1 MYIKPD
7 ILDGD
12 NKWFCEPHNTK
23 VDAQKRTLIQ
33 DLKDTVCVGLKRF
46 KFDFQKMERIK
57 INDHFEFP
65 ETIDFK
71 PWTKAGVV
79 QEKGDDDQ
87 TKLIQDVMVS

>member
-46 KFDFQKMERIK
+46 PKNGE
-57 INDHFEFP
+57 
-65 ETIDFK
+65 
-71 PWTKAGVV
+71 
-79 QEKGDDDQ
+79 DQ
-87 TKLIQDVMVS
+87 D